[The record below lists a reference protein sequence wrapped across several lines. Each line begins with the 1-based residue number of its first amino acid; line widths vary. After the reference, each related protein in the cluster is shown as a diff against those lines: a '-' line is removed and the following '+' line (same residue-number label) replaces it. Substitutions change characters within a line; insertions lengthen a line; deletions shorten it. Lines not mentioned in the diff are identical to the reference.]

1 MVGTKGK
8 TQKEI
13 NAEAS
18 ANFKK
23 EMKKHKEY
31 YKKHG
36 IFALIYTDSD
46 LADMS
51 GIFAD
56 VEECLSPKAINDQLN
71 FHLIDSFFQ

>member
-1 MVGTKGK
+1 
-8 TQKEI
+8 
-13 NAEAS
+13 
-18 ANFKK
+18 
-23 EMKKHKEY
+23 MKKHKEY